1 MTTSHGR
8 LGLAVVIVTA
18 LMAPAQVVG
27 QVSNTNPTGLF
38 VYAAE
43 DQKPE
48 QQQADEMACYGWA
61 GERSQFDPIRGAQKK
76 NAGLADIEQKAR
88 QDAERIQLQADQQ
101 AQQIQQQS
109 QAEAEAAAAQG
120 QQRGGVLRGGARGAA
135 VGAVGGAIAG
145 DAGKGAAIGAT
156 TGGMV
161 GGMKQRQTAQQSQQ
175 QAEQAQQQGQQQAQ
189 MSQQQGQQQIQ
200 QVWQQAEQQM
210 AKVEG
215 DFLGQIDTWE
225 RAYTVCLEG
234 RGYGV
239 N

>member
-1 MTTSHGR
+1 MTSSHGR
-8 LGLAVVIVTA
+8 LGLAVVIATA
-18 LMAPAQVVG
+18 LMAPDPALG
-27 QVSNTNPTGLF
+27 QASNTNPTGLF
-38 VYAAE
+38 VYPAE
-43 DQKPE
+43 DQAPE
-48 QQQADEMACYGWA
+48 QQQQDELACYGWA
-61 GERSQFDPIRGAQKK
+61 GEHSQFDPIPGAQQK
-76 NAGLADIEQKAR
+76 NAQLADIEQQAR
-88 QDAERIQLQADQQ
+88 QETERIQLQTDQQ
-101 AQQIQQQS
+101 TQQIQQQS

-145 DAGKGAAIGAT
+145 DAGKGAAIGAA

-161 GGMKQRQTAQQSQQ
+161 GGIRQRQGQQQAQQH
-175 QAEQAQQQGQQQAQ
+175 AEQAQQQGQQQAQ
-189 MSQQQGQQQIQ
+189 MTQEQAQQQTQ

-215 DFLGQIDTWE
+215 DFLGQVDTWE

-234 RGYGV
+234 RGYKV